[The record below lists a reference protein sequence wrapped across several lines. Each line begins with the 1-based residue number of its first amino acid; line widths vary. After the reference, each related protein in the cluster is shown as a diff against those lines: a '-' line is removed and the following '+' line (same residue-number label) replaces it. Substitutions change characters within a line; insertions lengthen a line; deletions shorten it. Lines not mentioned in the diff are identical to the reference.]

1 MSPMMEIGLKYLT
14 VTKNVL
20 LDLKKLLITF

>member
-1 MSPMMEIGLKYLT
+1 MSPMTEIGLKYLT
-14 VTKNVL
+14 VTKNVS